1 MELIKQQDILFGEY
15 TPGPDLSDD
24 EKAVVSAL
32 FSRSGEEIDV
42 CIPSD
47 IDIPTFQS
55 WMNSTVKI
63 NMRLNN
69 ASKKLRPILGRFFQ
83 LVKNRPDIQQALG
96 VKNIS
101 YFLNHYVPHN
111 FHMTSAEAWSC
122 LRIGEDYPDISIE
135 EYEAVGYSKLKLIAK
150 AIPAESGSITPRVKE
165 KREEL
170 MKAASGLKYLEL
182 ADRIEELGIANKD
195 DILAAKIVV
204 KTSKLMAD
212 AWKEFCE
219 DPRIIAYVGSE
230 DPKVIMERALAECY
244 SMWVTHVEAGGE

>member
-1 MELIKQQDILFGEY
+1 MELIKQDILFGQY
-15 TPGPDLSDD
+15 TPGPEISED
-24 EKAVVSAL
+24 EKAVVMAL
-32 FSRSGEEIDV
+32 FSRSDEEIDV
-42 CIPSD
+42 CIPED

-55 WMNSTVKI
+55 WMGSVVKA

-69 ASKKLRPILGRFFQ
+69 AGKKLRPILGRFFQ

-122 LRIGEDYPDISIE
+122 LRIGEDYPDITVS

-150 AIPAESGSITPRVKE
+150 AIPAEGGEITPKVKE

-170 MKAASGLKYLEL
+170 MGIAAGLKYVEL
-182 ADRIEELGIANKD
+182 AEKIEEMGIAQKD
-195 DILAAKIVV
+195 EILASKIVI
-204 KTSKLMAD
+204 KTNKLTVD
-212 AWKEFCE
+212 AWKEIYE
-219 DPRIIAYVGSE
+219 DPTVIAYFKSE
-230 DPKVIMERALAECY
+230 DPKVIFEGIVAQWYA
-244 SMWVTHVEAGGE
+244 SWVVRQEAASE

>member
-1 MELIKQQDILFGEY
+1 MELIKQDILFGEN
-15 TPGPDLSDD
+15 TPGPSLSED

-32 FSRSGEEIDV
+32 FSRSNE
-42 CIPSD
+42 D
-47 IDIPTFQS
+47 IDICIPEDIDVPKFLS

-101 YFLNHYVPHN
+101 FFLNSYVPNN

-122 LRIGEDYPDISIE
+122 LRIGEDYPDISVT

-150 AIPAESGSITPRVKE
+150 AIPADHGEITASVKE
-165 KREEL
+165 KRGEL
-170 MKAASGLKYLEL
+170 MGIASGMKYLEL
-182 ADRIEELGIANKD
+182 ADKIEEMGIAQKD

-204 KTSKLMAD
+204 KTSKLMSD

-219 DPRIIAYVGSE
+219 DPRIIQYVGSE
-230 DPKVIMERALAECY
+230 DPKVILERALAECY
-244 SMWVTHVEAGGE
+244 SMWITHVEAGGE